1 MCIRDSPNLDIN
13 HYYLFAGE
21 CVSAKA
27 EQLLWNQKSAVSKAF
42 DWEIIDGRLFS
53 NDPRWNQ
60 SFELE
65 NMSLSDEEI
74 NILKLLENGLT
85 VQDLFLVCNGKTDD
99 IRCV

>member
-1 MCIRDSPNLDIN
+1 M
-13 HYYLFAGE
+13 
-21 CVSAKA
+21 SAKA

-99 IRCV
+99 IYSLLEGLTVKA